1 MNNSIRAALAATFVG
16 LVPSVH
22 AAESYD
28 SRPYISP
35 MFAYTWE
42 EADRDSEA
50 GLGFALSGGKVL
62 NKYWNV
68 ELQAFWQQYD
78 NEATAAG
85 DEWTDFGAKIDG
97 LFFYSRNPAFSP
109 YFGIGAGV
117 QHTELKGAG
126 GASDTEP
133 LVDAGFGFLKYFLL
147 DKSPI
152 ALRADLRY
160 RWTDLSDISGAP
172 RANGGLKDLA
182 EPVLKIGF
190 LVPLGAAAPAAA
202 AGAAAPTTPT
212 AGKVIDSDGDGI
224 PDAKDR
230 CPGTARG
237 TVVDAYG
244 CSKEQLAAGSERQFD
259 DVLFD
264 FDKSDLTPAGRAIL
278 DNAASVVNSGE
289 YQSLRINV
297 SGHTDWIG
305 SEGYNQAL
313 SERRANAARSYLIK
327 QGVDASRIRTFAFGE
342 TSPVADNDSD
352 EGRAK
357 NRRAEIRTTAGE

>member
-22 AAESYD
+22 AAETFD

-126 GASDTEP
+126 GAQDTEP
-133 LVDAGFGFLKYFLL
+133 MVDAGFGFLKYFLL

-160 RWTDLSDISGAP
+160 RWTDLSNISGAP
-172 RANGGLKDLA
+172 RANAGLKDLG

-190 LVPLGAAAPAAA
+190 LVPLGEAAAPAAA
-202 AGAAAPTTPT
+202 TTAPTTPT
-212 AGKVIDSDGDGI
+212 TSKVIDSDGDGI
-224 PDAKDR
+224 PDSKDR

-237 TVVDAYG
+237 AVVDAYG

-264 FDKSDLTPAGRAIL
+264 FDKSDLTAAGRAIL
-278 DNAASVVNSGE
+278 DNAATVVNSGE